1 MKLDHSLYLKD
12 EEERVWRSYVS
23 NTDKLLE
30 QGINNFKIKMRNKRN
45 ILVDIEK
52 GEGDKYVVNGK

>member
-12 EEERVWRSYVS
+12 EEERFRRSYVS